1 MKQINQAIGG
11 SMEWTAGAG
20 LAGKGVVVTGGGGG
34 IGKAVA
40 NAFASFGS
48 RVCVIDIDEAVAAA
62 AAAGL
67 PNPDQHMSIGQDLR
81 ELGAHDAM
89 FERVRAQLGRVDVL
103 AHLAAVLRRRY
114 DIDEVTEDDWD
125 FQVDTNLKATF
136 FLDRSAAKIMRAQ
149 QRGGRIINFTSQG
162 WWTGGFGGSVV
173 YNAAK
178 GGVATMTRGLAR
190 TYAKQGIT
198 VNAVA
203 PGFVDTPMMRDGSL
217 SEAQLQELADT
228 VPIGRM
234 AEPEEVA
241 GAVVFLASDHARYIT
256 GATINVSGGFLM
268 Y

>member
-1 MKQINQAIGG
+1 MDW
-11 SMEWTAGAG
+11 SPGAG

-40 NAFASFGS
+40 SAFAGLGA
-48 RVCVIDIDEAVAAA
+48 RVCVVDVNDDAAA
-62 AAAGL
+62 MTASGL
-67 PNPDQHMSIGQDLR
+67 PNPAQHMSLGQDLR
-81 ELGAHDAM
+81 QLAAHDAM
-89 FERVRAQLGRVDVL
+89 LERVRHEFGSLDVL

-114 DIDEVTEDDWD
+114 DIDEITEEDWD
-125 FQVDTNLKATF
+125 FQVDTNFKATF
-136 FLDRSAAKIMRAQ
+136 FLDRAAARVMKAQ
-149 QRGGRIINFTSQG
+149 GHGGRIINFTSQG

-178 GGVATMTRGLAR
+178 GGVTTMTRGLAR
-190 TYAKQGIT
+190 TYAKHGIT

-203 PGFVDTPMMRDGSL
+203 PGFVDTSMMRSGMT
-217 SEAQLQELADT
+217 EAQLQDMAAQ

-241 GAVVFLASDHARYIT
+241 GAVIFLASDLARYIT